1 MCSLCVKIKIFVLR
15 IWFSTAVG
23 FFVFSVSVVCSKKKG
38 IKKTQREEKKSIL
51 CTKKYKLGKISWI
64 NSCWNNE
71 EEKNAQNWILSWHQ
85 RLSEC
90 VIKEIYVYRLWISE
104 KRLFSLDSTCG
115 LWEIHSEIIGSI
127 KKDFRVDN
135 SQCVW
140 LTQRIFFVFV
150 VETLRNVLPA

>member
-1 MCSLCVKIKIFVLR
+1 MLKLRFLFCVFDFQQRLAFLFSLSLWCAAKKR
-15 IWFSTAVG
+15 N
-23 FFVFSVSVVCSKKKG
+23 KKKPKER
-38 IKKTQREEKKSIL
+38 KKNQF
-51 CTKKYKLGKISWI
+51 CVQKKYKLGKISWI

-115 LWEIHSEIIGSI
+115 LWEIYSEIIGSI